1 MKNNNTT
8 NEKLFSYGTLQEEKV
23 QLSTFG
29 RKLTGKSDILSGYKL
44 LQLKISDPDVIIT
57 SGKEIHPML
66 VHTGN
71 KNDTVAGVVFDVTLA
86 EIEMADQYEVSD
98 YTRVKET
105 LISATVAWVYIS
117 IGNPL
122 LFSTN
127 NHNV

>member
-8 NEKLFSYGTLQEEKV
+8 NEKLFSYGTLQDKKV

-71 KNDTVAGVVFDVTLA
+71 KNDTVAGGLYKHRRN
-86 EIEMADQYEVSD
+86 Q
-98 YTRVKET
+98 K
-105 LISATVAWVYIS
+105 IS
-117 IGNPL
+117 INIIDYFMLHRFNFTLTPL
-122 LFSTN
+122 GLVLSYIEKVFK
-127 NHNV
+127 